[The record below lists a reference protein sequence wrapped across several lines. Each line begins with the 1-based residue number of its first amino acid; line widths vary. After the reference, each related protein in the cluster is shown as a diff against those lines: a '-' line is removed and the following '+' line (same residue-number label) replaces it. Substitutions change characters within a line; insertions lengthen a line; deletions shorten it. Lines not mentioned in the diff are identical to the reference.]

1 MLSNVDYY
9 SILWLD
15 RMRVDLPVDYILQF
29 DLAICLDI
37 SSITAITLR
46 STFPSFPAGEFECE
60 SKLSPFDIVGSPYIM
75 GSWHS
80 WWGQANKGAS
90 KSCTNGA
97 GLLSALEHVY
107 VKKSWRVTFASLICC
122 YSNIHFGWWCMYI
135 VQQKSWWLGW
145 LNNNHIPVSI
155 THNKVVE
162 KIRFLSLI
170 LLGVCSKQD
179 GQWSFIWNCRSCFR
193 WVMRPVHFASHPHRR
208 TCVKK
213 LKKFIRAKKF
223 QISRGEISNV
233 ENYLSQQM

>member
-15 RMRVDLPVDYILQF
+15 RMRVDCPFI
-29 DLAICLDI
+29 II
-37 SSITAITLR
+37 SSSLMWQFVW
-46 STFPSFPAGEFECE
+46 TFPASRRSHCARLFP
-60 SKLSPFDIVGSPYIM
+60 PFQRENLNVNLNFHHLILLGALI
-75 GSWHS
+75 SWAH
-80 WWGQANKGAS
+80 GTVDEAKPT
-90 KSCTNGA
+90 KEPVY
-97 GLLSALEHVY
+97 LLEHVY

-122 YSNIHFGWWCMYI
+122 NSNIHFGWWCMYI

-213 LKKFIRAKKF
+213 LKKIHSRKK
-223 QISRGEISNV
+223 ISNFAGRNF
-233 ENYLSQQM
+233 EC